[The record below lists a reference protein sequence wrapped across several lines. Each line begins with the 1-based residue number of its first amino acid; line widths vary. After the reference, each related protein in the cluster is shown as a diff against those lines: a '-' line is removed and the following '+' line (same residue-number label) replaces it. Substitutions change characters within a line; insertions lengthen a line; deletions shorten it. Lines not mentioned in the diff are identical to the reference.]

1 MSTKL
6 CKKVSDRLGKVKP
19 FKPKRQKSPDEKVAQ
34 KVRKRFGGGA
44 YERTPE
50 ADTYTVSVKKQ
61 PKKEKPDLKNRLGN
75 FMIRDNEKL
84 AVDYL
89 NDLRALSREV
99 PEVSFYEA
107 ANKSSVKSLKST
119 LDKLLN
125 RSELFAERGFFG
137 VVRDGVRAT
146 IFMPDADKNYPK
158 VIKAMA
164 NKKYKVDKIY
174 AEDANEFLIFNK
186 DGTFKMID
194 DVDVRFGKNA
204 RPSGYQDVQMRFR
217 KGKHIYE
224 LLILPGP
231 NSLMTKN
238 LEHEQVYE
246 LFRAYETKG
255 FKADA
260 GAKEIIK
267 GIQNQFFELT
277 KKLYYQALQKDV
289 FGAKNNS
296 EAVTFTKENVNTVNK
311 LLKSLK
317 ALYRGKFEALSPSK
331 RSASDFKQ
339 TKNYKQLN
347 NLEHKVREVMD
358 FYKPIEQ

>member
-1 MSTKL
+1 MKNQL
-6 CKKVSDRLGKVKP
+6 KKCVSI
-19 FKPKRQKSPDEKVAQ
+19 S
-34 KVRKRFGGGA
+34 GGGA
-44 YERTPE
+44 YERTPKT
-50 ADTYTVSVKKQ
+50 DTYAVSVKKQ
-61 PKKEKPDLKNRLGN
+61 QEKEKPDLKNRLGN
-75 FMIRDNEKL
+75 FFIRDNEKL

-89 NDLRALSREV
+89 NDLRTLSREV
-99 PEVSFYEA
+99 PEVSFYKE

-125 RSELFAERGFFG
+125 RSELFAERGFLG

-174 AEDANEFLIFNK
+174 AEDANGFLMFNK

-194 DVDVRFGKNA
+194 DVDVRFGENA
-204 RPSGYQDVQMRFR
+204 RPSGYQDVQMRFK
-217 KGKHIYE
+217 KGKNIYE

-246 LFRAYETKG
+246 LFRAYDTKG

-277 KKLYYQALQKDV
+277 KKLYAQALQKDV
-289 FGAKNNS
+289 SGAKN
-296 EAVTFTKENVNTVNK
+296 VTEVITFSPENVNVINN

-317 ALYRGKFEALSPSK
+317 TLYRGKFEALPPSK
-331 RSASDFKQ
+331 RSVSDFKD
-339 TKNYKQLN
+339 TKNYKQLDE
-347 NLEHKVREVMD
+347 LEHKVHNIID
-358 FYKPIEQ
+358 FYKPID